1 MARPSPRSHIYEN
14 GDTSAEPQVV
24 ASWFHALVLTCLMVA
39 ARACG
44 ACSSTY
50 YKLQSS
56 GTVLERSIR
65 AWAAGAA
72 FLLIKS
78 HP

>member
-1 MARPSPRSHIYEN
+1 MRYC
-14 GDTSAEPQVV
+14 
-24 ASWFHALVLTCLMVA
+24 LTCPLVPR
-39 ARACG
+39 ARCV
-44 ACSSTY
+44 ACSNTY

-72 FLLIKS
+72 FLLINS